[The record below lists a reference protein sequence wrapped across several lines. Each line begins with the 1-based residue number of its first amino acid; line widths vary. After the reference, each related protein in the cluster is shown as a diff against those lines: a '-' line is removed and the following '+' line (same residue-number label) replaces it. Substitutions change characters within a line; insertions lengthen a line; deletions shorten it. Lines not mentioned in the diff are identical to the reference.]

1 MQPIA
6 TSTIH
11 ELISDFLFLASLW
24 QVKSV
29 ELIFWAPAGTI
40 NFKVRY
46 NIRYVLFNASS
57 FRAKN
62 IPSWSWRFETTGQK
76 ALKPIRVDTNFTQF
90 GYHCI
95 NIKSQVVKATFKF
108 LFIVK
113 AKGFG
118 NADMT

>member
-46 NIRYVLFNASS
+46 NIRYVLLVHQAL
-57 FRAKN
+57 
-62 IPSWSWRFETTGQK
+62 GQRIYSYIYTI
-76 ALKPIRVDTNFTQF
+76 LELEI
-90 GYHCI
+90 
-95 NIKSQVVKATFKF
+95 
-108 LFIVK
+108 
-113 AKGFG
+113 
-118 NADMT
+118 

>member
-29 ELIFWAPAGTI
+29 ELIFGAPAGTI

-46 NIRYVLFNASS
+46 NIRYVLLVHQAL
-57 FRAKN
+57 
-62 IPSWSWRFETTGQK
+62 GQRIYHPG
-76 ALKPIRVDTNFTQF
+76 AGDLKQLDRR
-90 GYHCI
+90 H
-95 NIKSQVVKATFKF
+95 
-108 LFIVK
+108 
-113 AKGFG
+113 
-118 NADMT
+118 